1 MGRGAGAWWVM
12 LAVLSGQ
19 LSVGWSNDYLDRERD
34 ARSNRIDK
42 PIVAQQIT
50 ASLVGSCA
58 VVALIICIPLSMFS
72 GWRAGV
78 VHLVAVSMAWIYNIK
93 LKSTIVSALPYLVAF
108 GLLPAF
114 VTLGLGDHPW
124 PQLWAMVAASL
135 LGLGAHFVNV
145 LPDFEADLT
154 TGVIGLPHRLGFL
167 KSLVL
172 GAIFIAM
179 STGVIALFAI
189 ESASR
194 FRGALL
200 VVAISSAIAIFI
212 TGLSGR
218 LRAAW
223 TVTLCLAGLSV
234 TALIVNG
241 SSIVSK

>member
-1 MGRGAGAWWVM
+1 M

-34 ARSNRIDK
+34 TRSQRIDK
-42 PIVAQQIT
+42 PIFAQQIPAT
-50 ASLVGSCA
+50 LVGVCA
-58 VVALIICIPLSMFS
+58 VVALVVCIPLSMFS

-78 VHLVAVSMAWIYNIK
+78 VHLLAVSLAWIYNLK
-93 LKSTIVSALPYLVAF
+93 LKSTIVSAVPYLVAF

-114 VTLGLGDHPW
+114 VTLGLADHPW
-124 PQLWAMVAASL
+124 PQLWAMIAASL

-145 LPDFEADLT
+145 LPDFEADLA
-154 TGVIGLPHRLGFL
+154 TGVIGLPHRLGFR
-167 KSLVL
+167 KSLLL
-172 GAIFIAM
+172 GATFIAM

-189 ESASR
+189 ESVSQVRNA
-194 FRGALL
+194 FFVIALGGAF
-200 VVAISSAIAIFI
+200 AILI

-223 TVTLCLAGLSV
+223 TLTLCLAGLSV

-241 SSIVSK
+241 SSIVSR